1 MADFVWLKAEIAK
14 PAYTGMDDATIAAT
28 INAAVFDDS
37 QDIRPQDAREAM
49 IFTSTR
55 DWGELTGVVNGIIT
69 GPTITVAVRKA
80 ANSVYEL
87 FKPGTETF
95 DATTAQ
101 KWTRFS
107 AMLTDLITAGV
118 ITAASQTA
126 LTALRTISRPLWY
139 PFGREVEPPDV
150 AFARVTPLAQLQA
163 MRAAGG

>member
-14 PAYTGMDDATIAAT
+14 PAYTGMDDATI
-28 INAAVFDDS
+28 NAAVFDDS

-49 IFTSTR
+49 LFTTSR
-55 DWGELTGVVNGIIT
+55 DWGELVGVVNG
-69 GPTITVAVRKA
+69 TITANPATKKA

-87 FKPGTETF
+87 FRPGAEMF
-95 DATTAQ
+95 DATTTQ
-101 KWTRFS
+101 KWTRFN
-107 AMLTDLITAGV
+107 AMLDDLIAATIITVASKTA
-118 ITAASQTA
+118 I
-126 LTALRTISRPLWY
+126 TALRLIVRPLWY